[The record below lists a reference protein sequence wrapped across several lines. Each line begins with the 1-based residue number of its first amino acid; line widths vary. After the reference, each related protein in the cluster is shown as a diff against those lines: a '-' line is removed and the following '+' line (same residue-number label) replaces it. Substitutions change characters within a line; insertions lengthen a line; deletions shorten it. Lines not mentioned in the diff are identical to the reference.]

1 MRSRGVVGLCG
12 LGLYVVTRPAP
23 ADPVSNTTTALPPP
37 VKTVPHLALEPPG
50 VRPLRF
56 SFSAV
61 SVPGYELLGLP
72 TFSFD
77 ATWVEKGRFGVHTF
91 ASVTPALELDCSAL
105 CQAMLER
112 VSGVESRFAL
122 GSVGPSVPDTWL
134 YLGGGFKQ
142 LTGVAP
148 GSAARLGSGGFVRAG
163 LAGRLAF

>member
-77 ATWVEKGRFGVHTF
+77 ATWVEKGRFGVPTF
-91 ASVTPALELDCSAL
+91 PSVTPAPERDCSAL

-122 GSVGPSVPDTWL
+122 G
-134 YLGGGFKQ
+134 
-142 LTGVAP
+142 
-148 GSAARLGSGGFVRAG
+148 
-163 LAGRLAF
+163 